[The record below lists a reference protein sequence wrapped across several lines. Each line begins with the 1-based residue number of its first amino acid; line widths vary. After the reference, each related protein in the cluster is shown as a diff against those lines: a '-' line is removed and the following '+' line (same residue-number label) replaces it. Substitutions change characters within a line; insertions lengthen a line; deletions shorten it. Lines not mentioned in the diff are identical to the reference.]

1 MFLHFVFSMN
11 VVAPIFLLIGL
22 GYLLRKTGFFT
33 EKFISCG
40 NKFVF
45 YILLPVTLWESVFSA
60 DFSELAGVGFA
71 AFAIGATVVSFA
83 AVWAVAR
90 FFIKQKKILG
100 VFVQGA
106 FRSNMVFVGIPLM
119 RNLAGE
125 DGVAVFAL
133 IVALV
138 MPLYNIFS
146 ILVLSACAESDEKL
160 KVKTVALTVIKNPLV
175 VAIICGF
182 VLSSLN
188 FEPPEMIARTLSDL
202 SRMAGPLALIC
213 LGGGIT
219 FLGVDKKFKFALVS
233 AILKVVVMP
242 LAFTTAAFAFGF
254 RGIDLA
260 AFMVLGG
267 TSSAIAGYTMA
278 VQMGGDGY
286 TAANIILFSTLL
298 SAATLT
304 IFIYALTAMCLI

>member
-1 MFLHFVFSMN
+1 MISHFIFSLN

-22 GYLLRKTGFFT
+22 GYLLKKLGFFT

-45 YILLPVTLWESVFSA
+45 YILLPASLWESLFSA
-60 DFSELAGVGFA
+60 DFSAIASVGFA
-71 AFAIGATVVSFA
+71 AFAIGATVVSFV

-90 FFIKQKKILG
+90 FFIREKQVLG

-125 DGVAVFAL
+125 DGVALFAL

-146 ILVLSACAESDEKL
+146 ILVLSACAESDEKIKL
-160 KVKTVALTVIKNPLV
+160 KTIALTIIKNPLII
-175 VAIICGF
+175 AITSGF
-182 VLSSLN
+182 ILSFLN
-188 FEPPEMIARTLSDL
+188 FQPPEMFARTLSDL

-219 FLGVDKKFKFALVS
+219 FLGVDKKFKYALIS
-233 AILKVVVMP
+233 AGLKVVVMP
-242 LAFTTAAFAFGF
+242 IAFTLAAFAFGF
-254 RGIDLA
+254 RGTELA

-267 TSSAIAGYTMA
+267 TSSAVAGYTMA
-278 VQMGGDGY
+278 VQLGGDGY
-286 TAANIILFSTLL
+286 TAANIILFSTLI
-298 SAATLT
+298 SAVTLT
-304 IFIYALTAMCLI
+304 LFIYALTALCLI